1 MTVPTANVL
10 VTNNKDALNDFLR
23 RMAEGTPIPTLLD
36 ELNSGSGPDA
46 TLFSNYNN
54 PNFISFET
62 ATMGSDLETKLEF
75 IDPKNEFEDMFFSTE
90 TIYDSV
96 LDMFREKNRFGRED
110 AITSEDIE
118 SRIQSREFYIAFG
131 VGDSIESWS
140 GVQKMFLSSATISP
154 TKSKKITLNFRSLE
168 RPLQKDMRVG
178 S

>member
-96 LDMFREKNRFGRED
+96 LDMFRDKNRFGGEG

-118 SRIQSREFYIAFG
+118 SRVQSREFYFAFG
-131 VGDSIESWS
+131 IGDSIESWS
-140 GVQKMFLSSATISP
+140 GVQKMFLSSASSSTS
-154 TKSKKITLNFRSLE
+154 
-168 RPLQKDMRVG
+168 
-178 S
+178 